1 AAITATAWIPRTE
14 RHPRSGSSSRTQ
26 NRRIGTTTRPIGRDG
41 PRITIICT
49 SCSRTAITPTPIQ
62 CGSLRFSPATGSSS
76 TRATGRSWL
85 AHPKRR
91 TDVALTLS
99 SSRAFSLRACGA
111 HLSQCPQFPREAFRD
126 VSGICERTT
135 RRAAGI
141 SLGAWAYYDHPY
153 YGDPCIIWTGYALER
168 RRLSTRAELGSTL
181 PLVGRVGAKRRGGGR
196 AVIR

>member
-1 AAITATAWIPRTE
+1 MAHGLRLSIHLVHGPRL
-14 RHPRSGSSSRTQ
+14 RQPRSGAAHSGFRRQQVRPLPDQRGAVGWRTQ
-26 NRRIGTTTRPIGRDG
+26 NVEL
-41 PRITIICT
+41 T
-49 SCSRTAITPTPIQ
+49 SP
-62 CGSLRFSPATGSSS
+62 LW
-76 TRATGRSWL
+76 RASIR
-85 AHPKRR
+85 
-91 TDVALTLS
+91 LTLS